1 MASEIIVN
9 TIKAPTTG
17 ANANK
22 VIIPSGVTLDANAG
36 DFRPPAGGV
45 IQTLNNTI
53 TAQTGTT
60 STSFITTGLS
70 VTITPKYANS
80 KILIMTS
87 GTNYNEGANLHQY
100 HTIYRG
106 TNNLGSSSQ
115 GMAINSAGS
124 GSNARWSQ
132 SGLVHLDT
140 PSTTSPITYT
150 LYFKGNGSGGTV
162 YIVYGA
168 NHPHKMIVQEI
179 AQ

>member
-1 MASEIIVN
+1 MSILKVDQIQLANGN
-9 TIKAPTTG
+9 TPTAGDLGLNTTG
-17 ANANK
+17 T
-22 VIIPSGVTLDANAG
+22 VL
-36 DFRPPAGGV
+36 
-45 IQTLNNTI
+45 QTLNQTLSS
-53 TAQTGTT
+53 QTGTT
-60 STSFITTGLS
+60 STSFVTTGLS
-70 VTITPKYANS
+70 VTITPKSTSS

-106 TNNLGSSSQ
+106 TNNLGSGSQ

-140 PSTTSPITYT
+140 PSTTSAITYT
-150 LYFKGNGSGGTV
+150 LYFKANTSSGGTV

-179 AQ
+179 AG